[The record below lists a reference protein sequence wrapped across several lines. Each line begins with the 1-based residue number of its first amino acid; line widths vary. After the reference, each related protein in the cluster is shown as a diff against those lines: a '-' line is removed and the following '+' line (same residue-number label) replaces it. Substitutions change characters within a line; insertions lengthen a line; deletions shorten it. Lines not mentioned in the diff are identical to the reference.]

1 MELLAD
7 GESKGTE
14 AAESISSAPKATRK
28 PQDEVLAASVSGK
41 ILPLMMGRGIAV
53 KPDDGVVHAPADG
66 ILTVV
71 HESKHAYGLKTEK
84 GAEVL
89 IHIGID
95 TVNLKGA
102 GFTTQRQYGE
112 LVKKGDILG
121 TFDRKLLKEEGYDDT
136 IMEIVTNSSAYA
148 NVKILEKNTVKSGED
163 ILIVSETDEK

>member
-1 MELLAD
+1 MY
-7 GESKGTE
+7 K
-14 AAESISSAPKATRK
+14 R
-28 PQDEVLAASVSGK
+28 Q
-41 ILPLMMGRGIAV
+41 
-53 KPDDGVVHAPADG
+53 
-66 ILTVV
+66 V